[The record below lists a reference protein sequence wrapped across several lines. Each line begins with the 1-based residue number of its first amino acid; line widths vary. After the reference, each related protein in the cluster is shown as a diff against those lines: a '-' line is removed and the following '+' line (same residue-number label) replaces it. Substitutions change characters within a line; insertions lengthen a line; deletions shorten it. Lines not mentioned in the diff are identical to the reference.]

1 MRSPSAVV
9 VVASL
14 VCSTITWAPARAQ
27 SPAPDAGVGRDLAAK
42 LCSNCHLTDEIG
54 GTAPRAD
61 VPSFAA
67 IANSPRT
74 TPETLAAAII
84 LPHPEMPGIAL
95 TRAEIRHLIA
105 YVVSLKN

>member
-1 MRSPSAVV
+1 MRSPALFI

-14 VCSTITWAPARAQ
+14 VFSVFDWAPARAQ
-27 SPAPDAGVGRDLAAK
+27 ALAPDAIAGRELAAK
-42 LCSNCHLTDEIG
+42 LCSNCHLTDDVG
-54 GTAPRAD
+54 PTAPRAD
-61 VPSFAA
+61 VPSFVA

-74 TPETLAAAII
+74 TSETLAAAII

-105 YVVSLKN
+105 YIVSLKK